1 LDRFLRRKFV
11 KLKLLKR
18 ALATLSGALLL
29 MMLMTAVAFAQEEGA
44 PTVVDEVVAQVN
56 NDVITLSMVKRE
68 LNEAKVALVREQH
81 MTEAQ
86 AEAEVTKRQPEIIAA
101 LINEQLIMQKGKELG
116 IVDDVEKQVNE
127 QLLQIAKE
135 QGNIKTVDQL
145 EAAMRAEGLDPA
157 TIRQTMRLEATKN
170 MVLGNE
176 VDRKIFFGLTDT
188 EVKNYYEA
196 HKDKFRKP
204 ETWTLSEIFLSSVGK
219 PDAEVLARAQKLVAT
234 LRAGGDFA
242 ATAKTESEAEDRDGK
257 RIAAETGGK
266 IGTFT
271 LADISNQQIADALKS
286 LKTGGITEPIKGE
299 QGYTIFHVDERTP
312 AGEPV
317 FEENK
322 VREAMTYERM
332 PKERE
337 AYLAKLRQ
345 EAYVKVSDNYKE
357 AVAPFLKTEAEKT
370 ASANQTPPTPA
381 PVTTTDNKKNN
392 KKHADSYKKP

>member
-1 LDRFLRRKFV
+1 M

-18 ALATLSGALLL
+18 PCAALSGALLL
-29 MMLMTAVAFAQEEGA
+29 MMLMTAAAFAQEEGA

-68 LNEAKVALVREQH
+68 LNDAKMALVREQH

-86 AEAEVTKRQPEIIAA
+86 AQAEVTKRQPEIIAA

-116 IVDDVEKQVNE
+116 LSDEVEKQVNE

-135 QGNIKTVDQL
+135 QGGGNIKTVEQL
-145 EAAMRAEGLDPA
+145 EEAMRGEGLDPA
-157 TIRQTMRLEATKN
+157 SIRQTMRLETMKN

-196 HKDKFRKP
+196 HKEKFRKP

-219 PDAEVLARAQKLVAT
+219 PDAEVLARAQKLVAK
-234 LRAGGDFA
+234 LRAGADFA
-242 ATAKTESEAEDRDGK
+242 ATAKTESEVEDNNGK
-257 RIAAETGGK
+257 RIAQETGGK

-271 LADISNQQIADALKS
+271 LADITNPQIADALKN
-286 LKTGGITEPIKGE
+286 LKTGGITDPIKGE
-299 QGYTIFHVDERTP
+299 QGYTIFRVDERTP

-317 FEENK
+317 FDENK

-332 PKERE
+332 PKERD

-345 EAYVKVSDNYKE
+345 EAYVKVSDNYKD
-357 AVAPFLKTEAEKT
+357 AVAPFLKTEEEKT
-370 ASANQTPPTPA
+370 ASANPTPTTPA
-381 PVTTTDNKKNN
+381 PVATTNKKN
-392 KKHADSYKKP
+392 KKQADSFKKP